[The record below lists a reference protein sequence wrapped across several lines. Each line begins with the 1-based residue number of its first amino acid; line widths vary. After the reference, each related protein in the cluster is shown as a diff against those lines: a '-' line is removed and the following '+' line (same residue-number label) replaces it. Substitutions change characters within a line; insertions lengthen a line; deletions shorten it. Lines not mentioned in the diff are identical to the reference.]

1 MPEAAE
7 WSRITTREK
16 LIEAGKEYNLLSDAF
31 MSVALRDIP
40 ACQYVLR
47 ILTGIKDLKVCE
59 VRSQYRVSKIES
71 HNAVLDVLA
80 EDETGRL
87 FDLEIQ
93 RADTLDHAR
102 RTRFYSSMI
111 DSNYLE
117 KGKTYSDLPEVYVI
131 YVSETDLWKAGYTT
145 YELEKKFRKSK
156 VSYDDGQHVLYINAA
171 VNDGSETAK
180 LMDYFKT
187 ADPDDMEHGELS
199 QRVHFLKCDEGGLSE
214 MCEVTERIYKM
225 GREDGRDEGRAEGRE
240 EEKQATA
247 RNLFKLGIPV
257 ETIAKAVE
265 VNINLVKEWLS
276 GNGNTSTAG

>member
-1 MPEAAE
+1 MAEATE
-7 WSRITTREK
+7 QSRITTREK

-47 ILTGIKDLKVCE
+47 ILTGIKNLKVRE
-59 VRSQYRVSKIES
+59 VRPQYRVSKIES
-71 HNAVLDVLA
+71 HDAVLDVLA

-145 YELEKKFRKSK
+145 YELEKKFRKSN

>member
-1 MPEAAE
+1 MAEATE
-7 WSRITTREK
+7 QSRITTREK

-47 ILTGIKDLKVCE
+47 ILTGIKNLKVRE
-59 VRSQYRVSKIES
+59 VRPQYRVSKIES
-71 HNAVLDVLA
+71 HDAVLDVLA

-93 RADTLDHAR
+93 RTDTLDHAR

-145 YELEKKFRKSK
+145 YELEKKFRKSN

>member
-1 MPEAAE
+1 MTETE
-7 WSRITTREK
+7 QSRITTREK

-47 ILTGIKDLKVCE
+47 ILTGIENLKVRE
-59 VRSQYRVSKIES
+59 VRPQYRVSKIES
-71 HNAVLDVLA
+71 HDAVLDVLA

-111 DSNYLE
+111 DSSYLE
-117 KGKTYSDLPEVYVI
+117 KGKSYGELPDVYII

-145 YELEKKFRKSK
+145 YELEKKFKNIPLC
-156 VSYDDGQHVLYINAA
+156 YDDGQHVLYINAA

-180 LMDYFKT
+180 LMDCLLY
-187 ADPDDMEHGELS
+187 
-199 QRVHFLKCDEGGLSE
+199 
-214 MCEVTERIYKM
+214 
-225 GREDGRDEGRAEGRE
+225 
-240 EEKQATA
+240 
-247 RNLFKLGIPV
+247 
-257 ETIAKAVE
+257 
-265 VNINLVKEWLS
+265 
-276 GNGNTSTAG
+276 TSRCV

>member
-1 MPEAAE
+1 MAEATE
-7 WSRITTREK
+7 QSRITTREK

-31 MSVALRDIP
+31 MTVALRDIP

-47 ILTGIKDLKVCE
+47 ILTGIKNLKVRE
-59 VRSQYRVSKIES
+59 VRPQYRVSKIES
-71 HNAVLDVLA
+71 HDAVLDVLA

-145 YELEKKFRKSK
+145 YELEKKFRKSN

>member
-47 ILTGIKDLKVCE
+47 ILTGIKNLKVRE
-59 VRSQYRVSKIES
+59 VRPQYRVSKIES
-71 HNAVLDVLA
+71 HDAVLDVLA

-145 YELEKKFRKSK
+145 YELEKKFRKSN

-225 GREDGRDEGRAEGRE
+225 GRD

-247 RNLFKLGIPV
+247 RNLFKLGIPI

>member
-47 ILTGIKDLKVCE
+47 ILTGIKDLKVRE
-59 VRSQYRVSKIES
+59 VRPQYRVSKIES
-71 HNAVLDVLA
+71 HDAVLDVLA

-111 DSNYLE
+111 DSSYLE
-117 KGKTYSDLPEVYVI
+117 KGKTYADLPDVYII

-145 YELEKKFRKSK
+145 YELKKGFKN
-156 VSYDDGQHVLYINAA
+156 VPLFYDDGQHVLYINAA

>member
-47 ILTGIKDLKVCE
+47 ILTGIKNLKVRE
-59 VRSQYRVSKIES
+59 VRPQYRVSKIES
-71 HNAVLDVLA
+71 HDAVLDVLA

-145 YELEKKFRKSK
+145 YELEKKFRKSN
-156 VSYDDGQHVLYINAA
+156 VSYDDGQHVLDINAA

>member
-1 MPEAAE
+1 MAEATE
-7 WSRITTREK
+7 QSRITTREK

-47 ILTGIKDLKVCE
+47 ILTGIKNLKVRE
-59 VRSQYRVSKIES
+59 VRPQYRVSKIES
-71 HNAVLDVLA
+71 HDAVLDVLA

-117 KGKTYSDLPEVYVI
+117 KGKTYSDLLEVYVI

-145 YELEKKFRKSK
+145 YELEKKFRKSN

>member
-1 MPEAAE
+1 MAEATE
-7 WSRITTREK
+7 QSRITTREK

-47 ILTGIKDLKVCE
+47 ILTGIKNLKVRE
-59 VRSQYRVSKIES
+59 VRPQYRVSKIES
-71 HNAVLDVLA
+71 HDAVLDVLA

-145 YELEKKFRKSK
+145 YELEKKFRKSN

-247 RNLFKLGIPV
+247 RNLFKLGIPI

-265 VNINLVKEWLS
+265 VNINLVKEWLA

>member
-93 RADTLDHAR
+93 RTDTLDHAR

-145 YELEKKFRKSK
+145 YELEKKFRKSN

>member
-47 ILTGIKDLKVCE
+47 ILTGIKNLKVRE
-59 VRSQYRVSKIES
+59 VRPQYRVSKIES
-71 HNAVLDVLA
+71 HDAVLDVLA

-93 RADTLDHAR
+93 RTDTLDHAR

-145 YELEKKFRKSK
+145 YELEKKFRKSN

>member
-156 VSYDDGQHVLYINAA
+156 VFYDDGQHVLYINAA

>member
-71 HNAVLDVLA
+71 HDAVLDVLA

-111 DSNYLE
+111 HSNYLE

-145 YELEKKFRKSK
+145 YELEKKFRKSN

-276 GNGNTSTAG
+276 GNGNASTAG

>member
-1 MPEAAE
+1 MAEATE
-7 WSRITTREK
+7 QSRITTREK

-47 ILTGIKDLKVCE
+47 ILTGIKDLKVRE
-59 VRSQYRVSKIES
+59 VRPQYRVSKIES
-71 HNAVLDVLA
+71 HDAVLDVLA

-145 YELEKKFRKSK
+145 YELEKKFRKSN

>member
-1 MPEAAE
+1 MAEATE
-7 WSRITTREK
+7 QSRITTREK
-16 LIEAGKEYNLLSDAF
+16 LIEAGKEYTLLSDAF

-47 ILTGIKDLKVCE
+47 ILTGIKNLKVRE
-59 VRSQYRVSKIES
+59 VRPQYRVSKIES
-71 HNAVLDVLA
+71 HDAVLDVLA

-145 YELEKKFRKSK
+145 YELEKKFRKSN

>member
-1 MPEAAE
+1 MAEATE
-7 WSRITTREK
+7 QSRITTREK

-71 HNAVLDVLA
+71 HDAVLDVLA

-93 RADTLDHAR
+93 RTDTLDHAR

-145 YELEKKFRKSK
+145 YELEKKFRKSN

>member
-71 HNAVLDVLA
+71 HDAVLDVLA

-145 YELEKKFRKSK
+145 YELEKKFKKSN
-156 VSYDDGQHVLYINAA
+156 VLYDDGQHVLYINVA

-180 LMDYFKT
+180 LMEYFKT
-187 ADPDDMEHGELS
+187 ADPNDMEHGELS
-199 QRVHFLKCDEGGLSE
+199 KRVHFLKCDEGGLSE

>member
-47 ILTGIKDLKVCE
+47 ILTGIKDLKVRE
-59 VRSQYRVSKIES
+59 VRPQYRVSKIES
-71 HNAVLDVLA
+71 HDAVLDVLA

-131 YVSETDLWKAGYTT
+131 YVSETDLWKAGYTP
-145 YELEKKFRKSK
+145 YELEKKFRKSN

>member
-1 MPEAAE
+1 MAEATE
-7 WSRITTREK
+7 QSRITTREK

-71 HNAVLDVLA
+71 HDAVLDVLA

-145 YELEKKFRKSK
+145 YELEKKFRKSN

-225 GREDGRDEGRAEGRE
+225 GREDGRDEGRAEVRE

>member
-71 HNAVLDVLA
+71 HDAVLDVLA

-93 RADTLDHAR
+93 RTDTLDHAR

-145 YELEKKFRKSK
+145 YELEKKFRKSN

>member
-71 HNAVLDVLA
+71 HDAVLDVLA

-93 RADTLDHAR
+93 RTDTLDHAR

-145 YELEKKFRKSK
+145 NELEKKFKKSN
-156 VSYDDGQHVLYINAA
+156 VLYDDGQHVLYINAA

-180 LMDYFKT
+180 LMEYFKT
-187 ADPDDMEHGELS
+187 ADPNDMGHGELS
-199 QRVHFLKCDEGGLSE
+199 KRVHFLKCDEGGLSE
-214 MCEVTERIYKM
+214 MCEVTEKIYKM
-225 GREDGRDEGRAEGRE
+225 GRD

>member
-1 MPEAAE
+1 MAEATE
-7 WSRITTREK
+7 QSRITTREK

-47 ILTGIKDLKVCE
+47 ILTGIKNLKVRE
-59 VRSQYRVSKIES
+59 VRPQYRVSKIES
-71 HNAVLDVLA
+71 HDAVLDVLA

-145 YELEKKFRKSK
+145 YELEKKFRKSN
-156 VSYDDGQHVLYINAA
+156 VSYDDGQHVLYIIAA

>member
-1 MPEAAE
+1 MAEATE
-7 WSRITTREK
+7 QSHITTREK
-16 LIEAGKEYNLLSDAF
+16 PIEAGKEYNLLSDAF

-47 ILTGIKDLKVCE
+47 ILTGIKNLKVRE
-59 VRSQYRVSKIES
+59 VRPQYRVSKIES
-71 HNAVLDVLA
+71 HDAVLDVLA

-145 YELEKKFRKSK
+145 YELEKKFRKSN

>member
-1 MPEAAE
+1 MAEATE
-7 WSRITTREK
+7 QSRITTREK

-47 ILTGIKDLKVCE
+47 ILTGIKNLKVRE
-59 VRSQYRVSKIES
+59 VRPQYRVSKIES
-71 HNAVLDVLA
+71 HDAVLDVLA

-145 YELEKKFRKSK
+145 YELEKKFRKSN

-214 MCEVTERIYKM
+214 MCEVTERICKM

>member
-1 MPEAAE
+1 MAEATE
-7 WSRITTREK
+7 QSRITTREK

-71 HNAVLDVLA
+71 HDAVLDVLA

-145 YELEKKFRKSK
+145 YELEKKFRKSN

>member
-16 LIEAGKEYNLLSDAF
+16 LIEAGKEYNLLSDGF

-47 ILTGIKDLKVCE
+47 ILTGIKNLKVRE
-59 VRSQYRVSKIES
+59 VRPQYRVSKIES
-71 HNAVLDVLA
+71 HDAVLDVLA

-145 YELEKKFRKSK
+145 YELEKKFRKSN

>member
-1 MPEAAE
+1 MAEATE
-7 WSRITTREK
+7 QSRITTREK

-47 ILTGIKDLKVCE
+47 ILTGIKNLKVRE
-59 VRSQYRVSKIES
+59 VRPQYRVSKIES
-71 HNAVLDVLA
+71 HDAVLDVLA

-145 YELEKKFRKSK
+145 YELEKKFRKSN

-265 VNINLVKEWLS
+265 VNINLVKEWLA

>member
-47 ILTGIKDLKVCE
+47 ILTGIKDLKVRE
-59 VRSQYRVSKIES
+59 VRPQYRVSKIES
-71 HNAVLDVLA
+71 HDAVLDVLA

-145 YELEKKFRKSK
+145 YELEKKFKKSN
-156 VSYDDGQHVLYINAA
+156 VLYDDGQHVLYINAA

-180 LMDYFKT
+180 LMEYFKT
-187 ADPDDMEHGELS
+187 ADPNDMGHGELS
-199 QRVHFLKCDEGGLSE
+199 KRVHFLKCDEGGLSE
-214 MCEVTERIYKM
+214 MCEVTEKIYKM
-225 GREDGRDEGRAEGRE
+225 GRD

-247 RNLFKLGIPV
+247 RNLFKLGIPI

-265 VNINLVKEWLS
+265 VNINLVKEWLA

>member
-1 MPEAAE
+1 MAEATE
-7 WSRITTREK
+7 QSRITTREK

-47 ILTGIKDLKVCE
+47 ILTGIKNLKVRE
-59 VRSQYRVSKIES
+59 VRPQYRVSKIES
-71 HNAVLDVLA
+71 HDAVLDVLA
-80 EDETGRL
+80 EDETGQL

-145 YELEKKFRKSK
+145 YELEKKFRKSN

>member
-1 MPEAAE
+1 MSEE
-7 WSRITTREK
+7 IS
-16 LIEAGKEYNLLSDAF
+16 LIEARERRVERVRNLTLMSDVF
-31 MSVALRDIP
+31 MSVALNDIP

-47 ILTGIKDLKVCE
+47 ILTGIKTLKVKE
-59 VRSQYRVSKIES
+59 VRTQAKISKTAS
-71 HNAVLDVLA
+71 RDAVLDVLA

-87 FDLEIQ
+87 YDLEIQ
-93 RADTLDHAR
+93 QLDTVDHAR
-102 RTRFYSSMI
+102 RTRFYSAMI
-111 DSNYLE
+111 DSSYLE

-145 YELEKKFRKSK
+145 YELEKKFRKSN

>member
-1 MPEAAE
+1 MAEATE
-7 WSRITTREK
+7 QSHITTREK

-47 ILTGIKDLKVCE
+47 ILTGIKNLKVRE
-59 VRSQYRVSKIES
+59 VRPQYRVSKIES
-71 HNAVLDVLA
+71 HDAVLDVLA

-145 YELEKKFRKSK
+145 YELEKKFRKSN

>member
-1 MPEAAE
+1 MAEATE
-7 WSRITTREK
+7 QSRITTRET

-71 HNAVLDVLA
+71 HDAVLDVLA

-145 YELEKKFRKSK
+145 YELEKKFRKSN

>member
-1 MPEAAE
+1 MAEATE
-7 WSRITTREK
+7 QSRITTREK

-47 ILTGIKDLKVCE
+47 ILTGIKNLKVRE
-59 VRSQYRVSKIES
+59 VRPQYRVSKIES
-71 HNAVLDVLA
+71 HDAVLDVLA

-145 YELEKKFRKSK
+145 YELEKKFRKSN

-214 MCEVTERIYKM
+214 MCEVTERIYNM

>member
-47 ILTGIKDLKVCE
+47 ILTGIKDLKVRE
-59 VRSQYRVSKIES
+59 VRPQYRVSKIES
-71 HNAVLDVLA
+71 HDAVLDVLA

-145 YELEKKFRKSK
+145 YELEKKFRKSN

-265 VNINLVKEWLS
+265 VNINLVKEWLA

>member
-47 ILTGIKDLKVCE
+47 ILTGIKNLKVRE
-59 VRSQYRVSKIES
+59 VRPQYRVSKIES
-71 HNAVLDVLA
+71 HDAVLDVLA

-145 YELEKKFRKSK
+145 YELEKKFRKSN

>member
-47 ILTGIKDLKVCE
+47 ILTGIKNLKVRE
-59 VRSQYRVSKIES
+59 VRPQYRVSKIES
-71 HNAVLDVLA
+71 HDAVLDVLA

-93 RADTLDHAR
+93 RTDTLDHAR

-117 KGKTYSDLPEVYVI
+117 KGKTYADLPEVYVI
-131 YVSETDLWKAGYTT
+131 YVSETDLWRAGYTT
-145 YELEKKFRKSK
+145 YELEKKFRKSN

-180 LMDYFKT
+180 LMEYFKT
-187 ADPDDMEHGELS
+187 ADPNDMGHGELS
-199 QRVHFLKCDEGGLSE
+199 KRVHFLKCDEGGLSE
-214 MCEVTERIYKM
+214 MCEVTEKIYKM
-225 GREDGRDEGRAEGRE
+225 GRD

-247 RNLFKLGIPV
+247 RNLFKLGIPI

-265 VNINLVKEWLS
+265 VNINLVKEWLA